1 MAGGLS
7 LKKKNVSSLVEK
19 WQRVQQ
25 DVNEEISKEM
35 TIKNKKTLHD

>member
-19 WQRVQQ
+19 WQRVQH
-25 DVNEEISKEM
+25 DVNEEISKEKSL
-35 TIKNKKTLHD
+35 KNKKALHD

>member
-19 WQRVQQ
+19 WQRVQK
-25 DVNEEISKEM
+25 DVNVEMSKEHRH
-35 TIKNKKTLHD
+35 KTKPKTHE